1 MRRSGFGGLD
11 VNMGVIDME
20 LVRMLLLKVDVVV
33 VFDIQPIDRVLV
45 IVYLAP
51 RSIQSLSPRQCSN
64 SL

>member
-1 MRRSGFGGLD
+1 MRRSSFGGLD

-20 LVRMLLLKVDVVV
+20 LMRLLLLKVDVVV
-33 VFDIQPIDRVLV
+33 MFDIQPIDRVLV

-51 RSIQSLSPRQCSN
+51 RSIQSLSSRQRSN